1 MNDHTQP
8 VAHVAYSDTVI
19 EESSN
24 PSHMARMQEPDAW
37 GIVRGCCGDTM
48 EIYLRLDKA
57 RIVEATFM
65 TDGRESA
72 IASGSML
79 TKIVQGMLLGE
90 ASKVTPEELIA
101 ALDGL
106 PPAKIHCASLAVNAL
121 QKAIDS
127 QTSIES
133 NEGASHRR
141 SR

>member
-1 MNDHTQP
+1 MNDHTP
-8 VAHVAYSDTVI
+8 SVAHVTYSDTVV

-24 PSHMARMQEPDAW
+24 PSHMARMQEPDAS

-57 RIVEATFM
+57 RIAEATFM

-79 TKIVQGMLLGE
+79 TKIVQGMLLE
-90 ASKVTPEELIA
+90 KASKVTPEDLIA

-127 QTSIES
+127 QASIKS
-133 NEGASHRR
+133 NE
-141 SR
+141 

>member
-1 MNDHTQP
+1 MDDHTQP
-8 VAHVAYSDTVI
+8 IAHVTYSNTVI
-19 EESSN
+19 EESSS
-24 PSHMARMQEPDAW
+24 PSHMARMQEPDAS

-48 EIYLRLDKA
+48 EIYLRTDNA

-79 TKIVQGMLLGE
+79 TKIVRGMSLE
-90 ASKVTPEELIA
+90 KASKVTPEDLIA

-106 PPAKIHCASLAVNAL
+106 PSAKIHCAALAVNAL
-121 QKAIDS
+121 RKAIDS
-127 QTSIES
+127 QASIES
-133 NEGASHRR
+133 NASLPQR